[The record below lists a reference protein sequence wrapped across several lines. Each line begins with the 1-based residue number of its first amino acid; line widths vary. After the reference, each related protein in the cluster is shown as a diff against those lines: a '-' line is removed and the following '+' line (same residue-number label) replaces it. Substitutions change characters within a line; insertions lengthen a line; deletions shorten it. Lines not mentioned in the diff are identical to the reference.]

1 MAAVNTVGH
10 TQRQT
15 GWKQL
20 GWRVCLAAA
29 LVAAGYG
36 AWLLIPLVVTSDL
49 EAHIKTSLTA
59 MLGATP
65 LLTKLAAI
73 ALFGRPAFN
82 LVKRYAVKFWQR

>member
-1 MAAVNTVGH
+1 VNTVSH
-10 TQRQT
+10 TQRKS

-20 GWRVCLAAA
+20 GWRVGLAAV
-29 LVAAGYG
+29 LVASGYG
-36 AWLLIPLVVTSDL
+36 AWLLIPAVIAVDF
-49 EAHIKTSLTA
+49 EPRVKTMLIA

-82 LVKRYAVKFWQR
+82 IVKRYVVKFWQR